1 MNVPEH
7 TAAGGL
13 SPEAAELVNTYFT
26 RVHGALLVAA
36 AGECEDAVEALR
48 EHVLEELAGT
58 AATPADVTRILAEL
72 GPPEALAA
80 ACAESAVEDGQVRPP
95 DVDSV
100 RLHGTLLGMPYDV
113 RMPNSD
119 RIASRW
125 WNPLEPR
132 VFVPRV
138 FGIGWDINFG
148 AVAVKVHLVRP
159 DDEDVPFATVPKAVV
174 TGTLLLPALL
184 AAATLALMAIAWP
197 TLPASVPS
205 HWDVFGRADQF
216 WDRGALVIFLAAM
229 SLVPVAFAAVVHMR
243 GRAALNR
250 VAASAF
256 ATLTATFALSQ
267 FIQTTM
273 YVRGDQGITP
283 TFVGLGLGLALPFLM
298 LVILSRVGRAAEQ
311 RRDLEK
317 TTKKGS
323 V

>member
-1 MNVPEH
+1 MKAPEH
-7 TAAGGL
+7 VAAGGL
-13 SPEAAELVNTYFT
+13 TPEAAELVETYFA

-36 AGECEDAVEALR
+36 AGECEDAVDDLR
-48 EHVLEELAGT
+48 EHVLEQLAGT
-58 AATPADVTRILAEL
+58 AGTPADVTRVLAEL
-72 GPPEALAA
+72 GAPEALAA
-80 ACAESAVEDGQVRPP
+80 EYAESSVEDGKPRLS

-100 RLHGTLLGMPYDV
+100 RLHGRLLGMPYDV
-113 RMPNSD
+113 RVPNSG

-125 WNPLEPR
+125 WNPLDPR

-159 DDEDVPFATVPKAVV
+159 DDEDEPFATVPKAVV
-174 TGTLLLPALL
+174 TGTLALPMML

-197 TLPASVPS
+197 ALPASVPS

-216 WDRGALVIFLAAM
+216 WDRAALVTFLTAM
-229 SLVPVAFAAVVHMR
+229 SLLPLAFAAVVHLR
-243 GRAALNR
+243 GRAPLNR

-256 ATLTATFALSQ
+256 ATLTTTLALSQ
-267 FIQTTM
+267 FVQTTM
-273 YVRGDQGITP
+273 YVRGDQGAAP
-283 TFVGLGLGLALPFLM
+283 TFVGLGLGLALPFGM